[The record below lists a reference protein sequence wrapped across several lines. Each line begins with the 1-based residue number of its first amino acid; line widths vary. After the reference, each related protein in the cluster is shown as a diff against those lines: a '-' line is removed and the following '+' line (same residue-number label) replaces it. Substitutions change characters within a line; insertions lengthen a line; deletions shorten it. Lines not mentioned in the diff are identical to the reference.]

1 VNSAARSFQKILRL
15 LKSHSRGSQRP
26 DGGQAMPPKRVVADI
41 MTANPVTVTPRNA
54 IRTAVNLMREG
65 GFRRL
70 PVVDRGR
77 LVGII
82 TDRDLRRAANSPFVV
97 REQWYDNFILDHI
110 EVGSC
115 MTPNPITVEPGLT
128 VAEVAQ
134 VMRNNKIGG
143 LPVVTDGQLVGIV
156 TDTDLL
162 DFLIELLEH
171 TAAPA

>member
-1 VNSAARSFQKILRL
+1 
-15 LKSHSRGSQRP
+15 
-26 DGGQAMPPKRVVADI
+26 MPPKHLVADV

-54 IRTAVNLMREG
+54 IRTAINLMREG
-65 GFRRL
+65 GYRRL

-115 MTPNPITVEPGLT
+115 MTPNPLTVEPSAT
-128 VAEVAQ
+128 IAEAARL
-134 VMRNNKIGG
+134 MRHHKIGG
-143 LPVVTDGQLVGIV
+143 LPVLADGQLVGII
-156 TDTDLL
+156 TETDLL
-162 DFLIELLEH
+162 DFLIELLASE
-171 TAAPA
+171 AVPA

>member
-1 VNSAARSFQKILRL
+1 
-15 LKSHSRGSQRP
+15 
-26 DGGQAMPPKRVVADI
+26 MPRKRVVAEI

-54 IRTAVNLMREG
+54 IRTAVNLMRDG

-70 PVVDRGR
+70 PVVERGR

-115 MTPNPITVEPGLT
+115 MTPNPITIGPGAAI
-128 VAEVAQ
+128 AEAARM
-134 VMRNNKIGG
+134 MRNHKIGG
-143 LPVVTDGQLVGIV
+143 LPVITDGQLVGIV

-162 DFLIELLEH
+162 DFLIELLEQE
-171 TAAPA
+171 AAPA

>member
-1 VNSAARSFQKILRL
+1 M
-15 LKSHSRGSQRP
+15 G
-26 DGGQAMPPKRVVADI
+26 AMPVVSNI
-41 MTANPVTVTPRNA
+41 MTPNPLTVTPRNA

-110 EVGSC
+110 EVASC
-115 MTPNPITVEPGLT
+115 MTPNPVTIGPTEP
-128 VAEVAQ
+128 VAEAARL
-134 VMRNNKIGG
+134 MRNHKIGG
-143 LPVVTDGQLVGIV
+143 LPVVSDGQLVGIV
-156 TDTDLL
+156 TETDLL
-162 DFLIELLEH
+162 DFLIRMLEREF
-171 TAAPA
+171 APA

>member
-1 VNSAARSFQKILRL
+1 M
-15 LKSHSRGSQRP
+15 G
-26 DGGQAMPPKRVVADI
+26 AMPAVSNI
-41 MTANPVTVTPRNA
+41 MTPNPLTVTPRNA

-77 LVGII
+77 LVGVI

-115 MTPNPITVEPGLT
+115 MTPNPVTIGPTES
-128 VAEVAQ
+128 VAEAARL
-134 VMRNNKIGG
+134 MRNHKIGG
-143 LPVVTDGQLVGIV
+143 LPVIDDGQLVGIV
-156 TDTDLL
+156 TETDLL
-162 DFLIELLEH
+162 DFLIRTLENEM
-171 TAAPA
+171 APA